1 MHLHQKIINHV
12 SYSNSILIDTFL
24 SLKNIKFLMQF
35 KEEGNIADAIK
46 KGFLA
51 LDEDMLEGFYNKFLL
66 YYISKNNLF

>member
-51 LDEDMLEGFYNKFLL
+51 LDEDMLEGFVNKFLL
-66 YYISKNNLF
+66 CYI